1 MEFFTKAVGSIGK
14 ILSSKTVMYIILSM
28 VVVYVVKSIVDSI
41 STLSSTLKQIIPW
54 IAGIAAI
61 VTVMFVFKTEHDEHK
76 AAANYH

>member
-28 VVVYVVKSIVDSI
+28 VVVYVVKSIVDG
-41 STLSSTLKQIIPW
+41 LSSLSDMLKKIIPW
-54 IAGIAAI
+54 IAAIAAI
-61 VTVMFVFKTEHDEHK
+61 VMVIFVFKTERDEHK